1 MNLRIPLLVIAL
13 VTLGGCNT
21 NPGGLSDA
29 EFNSLSPDRKAKLR
43 MEQQTLNEERMMHSE
58 HQMDRYERNKAQHDW
73 QHEAERDAAEAMQ
86 GKDLSGLK

>member
-1 MNLRIPLLVIAL
+1 MNSRTSIIILAII
-13 VTLGGCNT
+13 TLGGCNT

-29 EFNSLSPDRKAKLR
+29 EFNSLSPDRKAELR
-43 MEQQTLNEERMMHSE
+43 MEQETLNEERMMHSE
-58 HQMDRYERNKAQHDW
+58 QQMDRYQRNKGQHNW